1 MRRKRQQTRTQ
12 TAQRG
17 PRKTVTDH
25 ALSHGHVVVLAELDE
40 EVEHVEGGGGGEGL
54 QALEALEAHLVAEHP
69 HVQRALQ
76 LVQLGVAL
84 PEGKGGYIISMG
96 YNDN

>member
-1 MRRKRQQTRTQ
+1 M
-12 TAQRG
+12 QRG

-54 QALEALEAHLVAEHP
+54 
-69 HVQRALQ
+69 
-76 LVQLGVAL
+76 
-84 PEGKGGYIISMG
+84 
-96 YNDN
+96 